1 MLERL
6 SLSEVLEL
14 LDRIPRGT
22 PLFAV
27 QLETVF
33 LPCKECGAKS
43 GKNGR
48 LTKEFDGIVYTAPCP
63 KCSTQE
69 LREQNGLV
77 KRVKSKVIEGHYSAF
92 YGYISPYVREVRLRL
107 SYGEDAVFEASY
119 DSTDHFVFQTRK
131 QAENFANSDD
141 FGERTIFHKG
151 GYIGG

>member
-69 LREQNGLV
+69 
-77 KRVKSKVIEGHYSAF
+77 
-92 YGYISPYVREVRLRL
+92 VRLSKGTIVLFTVTFLRMCAKYVYAFPMGKMRYL
-107 SYGEDAVFEASY
+107 MRRMIVQTASFSKPENRQKTLLIPMTSGKGLFSIRED
-119 DSTDHFVFQTRK
+119 T
-131 QAENFANSDD
+131 
-141 FGERTIFHKG
+141 
-151 GYIGG
+151 